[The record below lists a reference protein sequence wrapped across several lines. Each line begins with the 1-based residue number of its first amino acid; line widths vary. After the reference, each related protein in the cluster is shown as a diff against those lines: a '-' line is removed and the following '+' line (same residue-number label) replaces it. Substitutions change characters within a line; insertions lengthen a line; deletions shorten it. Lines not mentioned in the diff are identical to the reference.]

1 MLHQIVAWVSSI
13 ILTIGVV
20 WKAVEKFSPKIRR
33 GLKITDET
41 LDILNAILDAVE
53 DKKITKEEI
62 EHIIKQI
69 EELQEVLK

>member
-1 MLHQIVAWVSSI
+1 M
-13 ILTIGVV
+13 
-20 WKAVEKFSPKIRR
+20 EKFSPKIRR